1 MNHEDLIDQFQST
14 MGKLNTSRFAS
25 EVAEY
30 YQGESA
36 MLSFIDSLE
45 QRQQVVNPSLISE
58 RLNLAR
64 GTVTATLRA
73 LERKKLVKAH
83 VMQHDRRRVEVHL
96 TDKGRAVAREKKEKV
111 GLWCLALIEV
121 IGAEQFSLLTNL
133 IDAAIDSL
141 GYQQESPQ

>member
-1 MNHEDLIDQFQST
+1 

-45 QRQQVVNPSLISE
+45 QQQCVVNPSLISE

-73 LERKKLVKAH
+73 LERKKLAKTQ
-83 VMQHDRRRVEVHL
+83 VMEHDRRRVEVRL
-96 TDKGRAVAREKKEKV
+96 TEKGRLVAREKKEKV
-111 GLWCLALIEV
+111 RLWCLALIET
-121 IGAEQFSLLTNL
+121 IGSEQFSLLVNL
-133 IDAAIDSL
+133 IDTAIDSL
-141 GYQQESPQ
+141 GYQQEGQR